1 MDCGGRDLSLI
12 IWSAVPSC
20 QDQRNAGMLTYCNC
34 LPRSAVSSSD
44 WSACIT
50 ALTVGD
56 GGMSRGFARLPLNH
70 SNTKGLG
77 GVWGGVPRVP
87 LEIWTSSELGRWVRF
102 VRTSSQSKL
111 CQWVI
116 LSSVWVQRSRA
127 CAIPGCFAKLRGR
140 ILWRLRPKLSLIQI
154 GMHFPFQA
162 WQTPCLLG

>member
-50 ALTVGD
+50 SLTVGD

-77 GVWGGVPRVP
+77 GVWGGEPK
-87 LEIWTSSELGRWVRF
+87 SS
-102 VRTSSQSKL
+102 
-111 CQWVI
+111 
-116 LSSVWVQRSRA
+116 SRN
-127 CAIPGCFAKLRGR
+127 LD
-140 ILWRLRPKLSLIQI
+140 
-154 GMHFPFQA
+154 
-162 WQTPCLLG
+162 LLGTREVGKVCANELPVKALPVGHPLVRVGPAV